1 MYLGGVSG
9 DLPHLTSDLV
19 VLAARLTRAVRREV
33 EHPAGVRVLSLLDEH
48 GPSGV
53 TALATADR
61 CSQPTMTATLRTLR
75 EQGLVDRQPHPTDGR
90 AHVVALTDTGRAEL
104 ARIRQANAELV
115 MARLADTRHSA
126 EEVATAVAV
135 LRDVLDLHP
144 RHDADDEQDDQQE
157 DTTP

>member
-1 MYLGGVSG
+1 MTDS
-9 DLPHLTSDLV
+9 LPALASDLV

-33 EHPAGVRVLSLLDEH
+33 DHPAGARALSLLDEH

-53 TALATADR
+53 TALAVADR

-75 EQGLVDRQPHPTDGR
+75 EQGLVDRQPHPHDGR
-90 AHVVALTDTGRAEL
+90 AHVVALTASGRAEL
-104 ARIRQANAELV
+104 ARIRQANTELV
-115 MARLADTRHSA
+115 MARLATTHHTA

-144 RHDADDEQDDQQE
+144 QE

>member
-1 MYLGGVSG
+1 MTTP
-9 DLPHLTSDLV
+9 LPTLASDLV

-61 CSQPTMTATLRTLR
+61 CSQPTMTATVQGLR
-75 EQGLVDRQPHPTDGR
+75 EQGLVDRRPHPTDGR
-90 AHVVALTDTGRAEL
+90 AHVIALTGAGRAEL
-104 ARIRQANAELV
+104 DRIRRANAELV
-115 MARLADTRHSA
+115 LARLSPTQHTA

-135 LRDVLDLHP
+135 LRDVVGP
-144 RHDADDEQDDQQE
+144 
-157 DTTP
+157 TTPEDSP

>member
-1 MYLGGVSG
+1 MVVVPD
-9 DLPHLTSDLV
+9 DLPTLASDLV

-33 EHPAGVRVLSLLDEH
+33 EHPAGARALSLLDEL

-53 TALATADR
+53 TALASADR

-75 EQGLVDRQPHPTDGR
+75 EQGLVDRQPHPSDGR
-90 AHVVALTDTGRAEL
+90 AHLVALTDAGRAEL
-104 ARIRQANAELV
+104 ARIRHANAALV
-115 MARLADTRHSA
+115 TDRLASRGRTA

-135 LRDVLDLHP
+135 LRDVLAP
-144 RHDADDEQDDQQE
+144 RPTADPTDPQE

>member
-1 MYLGGVSG
+1 MYLGGVSD
-9 DLPHLTSDLV
+9 DLPDLASELV

-33 EHPAGVRVLSLLDEH
+33 DHPAGVRALSLLDEH
-48 GPSGV
+48 GPAGV
-53 TALATADR
+53 TALAAADR

-90 AHVVALTDTGRAEL
+90 AHVVALTDSGRAEL
-104 ARIRQANAELV
+104 ARIRQANAALV

-126 EEVATAVAV
+126 EEVATAVHV

-144 RHDADDEQDDQQE
+144 GRERGHDQQE
-157 DTTP
+157 DTPA